1 MLDKEVKKNPALL
14 ALLGEQDEDKDK
26 DKDKTVTS
34 TKEKKSKKDPRKV
47 NPKGYQRNRGRG
59 GTKPMS
65 YYLPQEIIDL
75 LNIKAAKEHKT
86 KSDLVLEGLKWVLRE
101 EIKEIKDSKKN
112 NEDKDGAQPA

>member
-14 ALLGEQDEDKDK
+14 ALLGDQDEDKDK
-26 DKDKTVTS
+26 DKGAAPI
-34 TKEKKSKKDPRKV
+34 KEKKSKKDPRKV

-86 KSDLVLEGLKWVLRE
+86 KSDLVLEGLKWVLRD
-101 EIKEIKDSKKN
+101 EIKESKKT
-112 NEDKDGAQPA
+112 NEDTGKEQTA

>member
-1 MLDKEVKKNPALL
+1 MLGKEVKKNPALL
-14 ALLGEQDEDKDK
+14 ALLGEQDEDK

-86 KSDLVLEGLKWVLRE
+86 KSNLVLEGLKWVLRE
-101 EIKEIKDSKKN
+101 EIKDMRGSKKN
-112 NEDKDGAQPA
+112 DEDKSEVQPA

>member
-14 ALLGEQDEDKDK
+14 ALLGDQDEDKEK
-26 DKDKTVTS
+26 DKGTGTAP

-86 KSDLVLEGLKWVLRE
+86 KSELVLEGLKWVLRE
-101 EIKEIKDSKKN
+101 EIKDMKDSKKN
-112 NEDKDGAQPA
+112 NEESKVQPA

>member
-14 ALLGEQDEDKDK
+14 ALLGDQDEDKEK
-26 DKDKTVTS
+26 DKGTAP

-86 KSDLVLEGLKWVLRE
+86 KSELVLEGLKWVLRE
-101 EIKEIKDSKKN
+101 EIKDIKDSKKN
-112 NEDKDGAQPA
+112 NEESKVQPA